1 MGYAARVQEA
11 QEVDAGEVEVEVEG
25 SLERQSLLG
34 MLRDRDHTQ
43 GSLLVSVLVIALP
56 SVMTTA
62 FSFGL
67 FQMLELGFLG
77 RLGDHALAAAGSS
90 DQILRQGLLMLP
102 AMGMSVASQ
111 MMIARFVGSG
121 MVDRAEH
128 VAGQSFV
135 LAAALA
141 AFAALTGGLFP
152 ERLVRLVAFDP
163 EVIALATVYV
173 RIVFLTFFAMIAGQI
188 FAGTLSGAGD
198 TTTSMMTSFMVTPIS
213 IFFEW
218 ALTFG
223 HAGFP
228 ELGIAGIPLG
238 SAIGGTVGAA
248 ISFYMLFSGRCRVHL
263 RLRHLVPDW
272 GAIRGLVGVA
282 WQPALHMLAR
292 SLMIMFFMIMAGHL
306 GGKVQAAY
314 TIGLRLEMLAIMLA
328 FPIAN
333 ACATLVGQNLGAGNV
348 ARAWRAIWVTSGV
361 ELAALWPLALGVFLF
376 RHQLV
381 SLFAT
386 DPEVAAMASQYLV
399 YSSSILVFY
408 GLYFVAFRTLQAS
421 GDMNSPMLISVG
433 SALLVGAPLGYYL
446 STRADLGPTGMW
458 IANVVYALLNAGL
471 MVAWLLTGRWARRYA
486 PPLRTRS

>member
-1 MGYAARVQEA
+1 MRYAAPMQEA
-11 QEVDAGEVEVEVEG
+11 QQVDAGEVEAEVEG
-25 SLERQSLLG
+25 VLERQSLLG
-34 MLRDRDHTQ
+34 LLRDRDHTQ
-43 GSLLVSVLVIALP
+43 GNLLVSVLVLALP
-56 SVMTTA
+56 SVFTTA
-62 FSFGL
+62 FSFGV
-67 FQMLELGFLG
+67 FQVVELGFLG
-77 RLGDHALAAAGSS
+77 RLGEHSLAAAGSS
-90 DQILRQGLLMLP
+90 DQILRQALMMV

-121 MVDRAEH
+121 RVDGAEH

-135 LAAALA
+135 LAAAIAL
-141 AFAALTGGLFP
+141 FAMLTGGVFP

-163 EVIALATVYV
+163 EVVALATVYV
-173 RIVFLTFFAMIAGQI
+173 RIVFLTFFAMISGQI
-188 FAGTLSGAGD
+188 FASTLNGAGD
-198 TTTSMMTSFMVTPIS
+198 TTTPMLTSFIVTPIS

-238 SAIGGTVGAA
+238 SATGGIIGAG
-248 ISFYMLFSGRCRVHL
+248 ISFFMLFSGRCRVHL

-272 GAIRGLVGVA
+272 DAIWRLVSVA

-333 ACATLVGQNLGAGNV
+333 ACATLVGQNLGAGNLP
-348 ARAWRAIWVTSGV
+348 RAWRAIWVTSGV
-361 ELAALWPLALGVFLF
+361 ELAALWPLAVGVFWF
-376 RHQLV
+376 RHELV
-381 SLFAT
+381 SFFAT
-386 DPEVAAMASQYLV
+386 DPEVAALASQYLV
-399 YSSSILVFY
+399 YSSSILMFY

-421 GDMNSPMLISVG
+421 GDMNSPMIISVG
-433 SALLVGAPLGYYL
+433 SAVLVGAPLGYYL
-446 STRADLGPTGMW
+446 STRADLGPSGMW

-471 MVAWLLTGRWARRYA
+471 MIAWLLSGRWTRRHV
-486 PPLRTRS
+486 